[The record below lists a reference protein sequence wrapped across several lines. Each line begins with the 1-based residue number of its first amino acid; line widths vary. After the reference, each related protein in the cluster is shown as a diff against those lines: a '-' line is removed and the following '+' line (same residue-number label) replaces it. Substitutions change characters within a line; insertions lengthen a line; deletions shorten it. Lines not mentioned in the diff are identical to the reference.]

1 MLELDLSTFP
11 AITTH
16 RLHLREL
23 THADAPALFTLRA
36 DERVM
41 RHIPRPPARAIED
54 ALGTID
60 LIARDRAA
68 GQGITWAIAPRTGG
82 DMIGTIGYYRLK
94 PDHHRA
100 EVGYLLAPAEWGKG
114 FMSEALAAVVREG
127 FQRFGFHSI
136 EAITDPR
143 NTASNRV
150 LEREGFVR
158 EALLREDHLWNNAF
172 QDSAVYAILADQ
184 A

>member
-23 THADAPALFTLRA
+23 THADAPALFALRA

-54 ALGTID
+54 ALE
-60 LIARDRAA
+60 LIERISRDRAA
-68 GQGITWAIAPRTGG
+68 NEGITWAIAPRTGG

-94 PDHHRA
+94 PEHHRA

-150 LEREGFVR
+150 VEREGFVR
-158 EALLREDHLWNNAF
+158 EALRREDHLWSIAF
-172 QDSAVYAILADQ
+172 QDSAVYAILSAQ